1 MKVLKSIQGAFASI
15 LRGLEAMLHACAK
28 PFTFV
33 LSALGDFFSASVQR
47 TRSAASS
54 TQLRNRLR
62 PMRRILRGSI
72 MGLVLSAVVWI
83 VGASILERVPPG
95 MVAVEQIN
103 WGEEAGIVEK
113 DYDSGLHL
121 GWVGRSTWHRIAG
134 GTQFVIF
141 GWENLGGTEPMLAVA
156 IQGGVPAEVNVCIPY
171 RIQPGQAWRVVE
183 AGLKNDYPRR
193 ITAIARRVLL
203 EELGQL
209 STDDLAN
216 SDARAQVEETV
227 RTRLNTDLEEVHLE
241 AMEVVIGAVYFEPSF
256 ESKLHEKQLAT
267 QTELT
272 NQSLSALKAAELQ
285 REFSLHAVAS
295 EQKALAADWD
305 LQIAQ
310 ARIELERELH
320 AIQRAA
326 QEYPHEVAA
335 AEEVN
340 EAESSAEGKRL
351 LNAAK
356 ALSHAVGNSK
366 LAEGESA
373 DPLAFEHRQAAISL
387 AEARQ
392 EFRRDETTLEA
403 EFSAAKLRETMAHA
417 EDVEVLERASL
428 AAIHQVQSEAKSEAA
443 RLLAQGQLV
452 LAKAGALSERLHNE
466 VLEGPGGRLYLAR
479 EAAQNLKI
487 KRVVLDP
494 ADPRVPNILDLD
506 ELLDLLIGSERP

>member
-1 MKVLKSIQGAFASI
+1 MKMFESTQGVFRSMLGGLGTL
-15 LRGLEAMLHACAK
+15 LRACGR

-33 LSALGDFFSASVQR
+33 LRVFGGFFSAILQR

-54 TQLRNRLR
+54 TRLRDRLR
-62 PMRRILRGSI
+62 PMRRVLRGSLI
-72 MGLVLSAVVWI
+72 GLVMAAVVCI
-83 VGASILERVPPG
+83 AGASILERVPPG

-103 WGEEAGIVEK
+103 WGDDAGIVEQ
-113 DYDSGLHL
+113 DHGSGIHL
-121 GWVGRSTWHRIAG
+121 AWGGRSTWHQIAG

-193 ITAIARRVLL
+193 VTAIARRVLL

-209 STDDLAN
+209 STDAFAS
-216 SDARAQVEETV
+216 SDARAQVEEAV
-227 RTRLNTDLEEVHLE
+227 LTRLNTDLEEVHLE

-272 NQSLSALKAAELQ
+272 NQSLSALKAADLK
-285 REFSLHAVAS
+285 REFSLHEVAA
-295 EQKALAADWD
+295 EQKALAAEWD

-310 ARIELERELH
+310 GRIELERELH
-320 AIQRAA
+320 ALQRAA

-335 AEEVN
+335 NGAVAE
-340 EAESSAEGKRL
+340 AQSSAEGKRL
-351 LNAAK
+351 LSASKALAK
-356 ALSHAVGNSK
+356 AVANPDSVTAG
-366 LAEGESA
+366 SA
-373 DPLAFEHRQAAISL
+373 DPLALAHRQASLSL
-387 AEARQ
+387 AEAQ
-392 EFRRDETTLEA
+392 LEYRRDAAALEA
-403 EFSAAKLRETMAHA
+403 EFTEVNLSEGLAHA
-417 EDVEVLERASL
+417 QKVEALERESL
-428 AAIHQVQSEAKSEAA
+428 AAVHQLQSEARSEKT
-443 RLLAQGQLV
+443 RLLAQGQLA
-452 LAKAGALSERLHNE
+452 LAQAGALSERLHNE

-479 EAAQNLKI
+479 EAAQNLQI

-494 ADPRVPNILDLD
+494 MDARVPNILDLD

>member
-1 MKVLKSIQGAFASI
+1 MKALQSIQGFFTAL
-15 LRGLEAMLHACAK
+15 LRGLEALLSTCAK
-28 PFTFV
+28 PFAF
-33 LSALGDFFSASVQR
+33 LLRALEGFFRACVQR

-54 TQLRNRLR
+54 MQLRDHLR
-62 PMRRILRGSI
+62 PMRRILRGASL
-72 MGLVLSAVVWI
+72 GLALSAVVWI

-103 WGEEAGIVEK
+103 WGEGAGIVEK
-113 DYDSGLHL
+113 DHDSGLHL
-121 GWVGRSTWHRIAG
+121 TWGGRSTWHPIAG

-193 ITAIARRVLL
+193 VTAIARRVLL

-216 SDARAQVEETV
+216 SDARAQVEDAV
-227 RTRLNTDLEEVHLE
+227 LTRLNTDLEEVHLE

-285 REFSLHAVAS
+285 REFSLHEVAS
-295 EQKALAADWD
+295 EQKALAAEWD

-320 AIQRAA
+320 ALQRAA
-326 QEYPHEVAA
+326 QKYPHEVAA

-340 EAESSAEGKRL
+340 EAQSRAEGKRL
-351 LNAAK
+351 LSAAK
-356 ALSHAVGNSK
+356 ALSHNLWNSE
-366 LAEGESA
+366 LTASGSA
-373 DPLAFEHRQAAISL
+373 DPLILDYRQAATSL
-387 AEARQ
+387 AEAHQ
-392 EFRRDETTLEA
+392 ESRRNETTLEA
-403 EFSAAKLRETMAHA
+403 EFTTAKLNEALAHA
-417 EDVEVLERASL
+417 QAVGALERESL
-428 AAIHQVQSEAKSEAA
+428 AAIHQVQSEAKSEEV
-443 RLLAQGQLV
+443 RLRAQGQLV
-452 LAKAGALSERLHNE
+452 LAQAGALSERLHNE

-479 EAAQNLKI
+479 EAAQNLNI

-494 ADPRVPNILDLD
+494 TDPRVPNILDLD
-506 ELLDLLIGSERP
+506 ELLDLLVGSLRP

>member
-1 MKVLKSIQGAFASI
+1 MTKLESIQGVFRSL
-15 LRGLEAMLHACAK
+15 LRGLGALLRTCGR

-33 LSALGDFFSASVQR
+33 LSVLGSFFSACLQR

-54 TQLRNRLR
+54 TRLRDRLR
-62 PMRRILRGSI
+62 PMRRVLRGSLI
-72 MGLVLSAVVWI
+72 GLVMAIVVWI
-83 VGASILERVPPG
+83 AGASILERVPPG

-103 WGEEAGIVEK
+103 WGDNAGIVEQ
-113 DYDSGLHL
+113 DHGSGLHL
-121 GWVGRSTWHRIAG
+121 SWGGRSTWHQIPG

-156 IQGGVPAEVNVCIPY
+156 LQGGVPAEVHVCIPY

-193 ITAIARRVLL
+193 VTAIARRVLL

-209 STDDLAN
+209 STDAFAS
-216 SDARAQVEETV
+216 SDARAQVEEAV
-227 RTRLNTDLEEVHLE
+227 LTRLNADLEEVHLE

-285 REFSLHAVAS
+285 REFSLHEVAA
-295 EQKALAADWD
+295 EQKALAAEWD
-305 LQIAQ
+305 LRIAQ

-320 AIQRAA
+320 TLQRAA

-335 AEEVN
+335 AGEVAQ
-340 EAESSAEGKRL
+340 AESNAEGKRL
-351 LNAAK
+351 LSAAK
-356 ALSHAVGNSK
+356 ALAKAVGSPDSVT
-366 LAEGESA
+366 AGSA
-373 DPLAFEHRQAAISL
+373 DPLALDYRQASLSL
-387 AEARQ
+387 AEAQ
-392 EFRRDETTLEA
+392 LEYRRNAAALEGKFT
-403 EFSAAKLRETMAHA
+403 EVNLGEGLAHA
-417 EDVEVLERASL
+417 QKVEALERESL
-428 AAIHQVQSEAKSEAA
+428 AAIHQVQSEAKSEKAH
-443 RLLAQGQLV
+443 LLARGQLA
-452 LAKAGALSERLHNE
+452 LARAGALSERLHNE
-466 VLEGPGGRLYLAR
+466 ILEGPGGRLYLAR

-494 ADPRVPNILDLD
+494 TDPRVPNILDLD